1 MTKRAEDNV
10 SLERFSWL
18 EMWVVCGFCE
28 KVMGLIKFFVLVV
41 VGGETVG

>member
-1 MTKRAEDNV
+1 MFFW
-10 SLERFSWL
+10 ERFSWL

-28 KVMGLIKFFVLVV
+28 IVMGLIKFFVLVV